1 MDEPDPALIRAAANG
16 DQDAFAFLVRAY
28 QAPVWRFLCR
38 LVGDRTLAEDVT
50 QETFIRVYTRLPTFG
65 FRSKF
70 STWTFAIARNAGIDA
85 LRARTRRSRL
95 DQELTD
101 EERHK
106 GQPQPRVDL
115 DLEVAIA
122 GLPSKLKEAFLVVE
136 VVGLRYEEAAVV
148 LRIPVGTV
156 KSRLHHARKA
166 LVQALGSDANEM

>member
-28 QAPVWRFLCR
+28 QAQVWRFLCR
-38 LVGDRTLAEDVT
+38 LVGDRSLAEDVT
-50 QETFIRVYTRLPTFG
+50 QETFLRVFTRLPTFA

-85 LRARTRRSRL
+85 LRARARRRRL
-95 DQELTD
+95 DQDLT
-101 EERHK
+101 EAEQHQ
-106 GQPQPRVDL
+106 GQPPQRGNL
-115 DLEVAIA
+115 DLEMAIA
-122 GLPSKLKEAFLVVE
+122 ALPSKLREAFLLVE

-148 LRIPVGTV
+148 LRIPIGTV

-166 LVQALGSDANEM
+166 LIHTLGSDANEV

>member
-28 QAPVWRFLCR
+28 QARIWRFLCR

-50 QETFIRVYTRLPTFG
+50 QETFLRVYTRLPTFG

-101 EERHK
+101 KERHK
-106 GQPQPRVDL
+106 GQPPPRADL
-115 DLEVAIA
+115 DLEAAIA
-122 GLPSKLKEAFLVVE
+122 ALPAKLKEAFLLVE
-136 VVGLRYEEAAVV
+136 VIGLRYEEAADV
-148 LRIPVGTV
+148 LRVPVGTI

-166 LVQALGSDANEM
+166 LIHALGSNVNEM